1 MRTQVL
7 LHSVSVLVLLG
18 WAGLSG
24 ASEPAMAL
32 DMGERAPDV
41 TLPDQ
46 FGQDVPMS
54 SLWADGPVVVFF
66 YPKDFTPNCTKEAI
80 SFRDA
85 RNELEDLGL
94 KVVGISID
102 TVGSHLRFD
111 EAYDLGFPVLSD
123 VHARAAEAFRVR
135 DTLQGFVL
143 ARRVTFLIDEGG
155 EIAWIWDPA
164 DPIEHATAVIAEA
177 RRLEVVPSGD

>member
-1 MRTQVL
+1 MRNG
-7 LHSVSVLVLLG
+7 LVLLSIFALG
-18 WAGLSG
+18 VLGLAKDSV
-24 ASEPAMAL
+24 AAEPIVAL
-32 DMGERAPDV
+32 DVGEKAPDIS
-41 TLPDQ
+41 LPDQ
-46 FGQDVPMS
+46 FGRDIQMA
-54 SLWADGPVVVFF
+54 SLWAEGPVVVFF

-85 RNELEDLGL
+85 RQELQDLGL
-94 KVVGISID
+94 GVVGISID

-123 VHARAAEAFRVR
+123 VHARGAEAFRVR
-135 DTLQGFVL
+135 DTHQGFVL

-155 EIAWIWDPA
+155 EIAWIWDPV

-177 RRLEVVPSGD
+177 RRLGVVASRD